1 MPLTMGTIGE
11 RYIVK
16 RINGR
21 SEIHR
26 FLEGL
31 GLVPGTEVGVVSRS
45 DSGLIVIVKESRIAL
60 GIDVANRILV

>member
-31 GLVPGTEVGVVSRS
+31 GLVPGTEVCVVSRN
-45 DSGLIVIVKESRIAL
+45 DSGLIVNVKESRIAI
-60 GIDVANRILV
+60 GIDVANKVLV

>member
-31 GLVPGTEVGVVSRS
+31 GLVPGTEVGVVSRN
-45 DSGLIVIVKESRIAL
+45 DSGLIVNVKESRIAL

>member
-31 GLVPGTEVGVVSRS
+31 GLVPGTEVSVVSRN
-45 DSGLIVIVKESRIAL
+45 DSGLIVNVKESRIAL